1 MIIVDGTPIS
11 TSSQG
16 RERLVVSL
24 LENPVLVSASDSFK
38 ALPERKISLS
48 DECDSNGSTQF
59 KCVYVFQREYAT
71 VDPARVKC
79 VTARCDCDDRYCSV
93 GELVG
98 TDEATTCVGLLI
110 RNPVTGMTSVAH
122 MDSPAVVDLGIS
134 QMLSFVIDS
143 TTPTE
148 LDVHLIGGYQDASL
162 KRSNGKNNTENYPE
176 SLGYSFPLCS
186 KILEALQCSE
196 EKFHV
201 QTLCILE
208 HNTTRD
214 SVGTPYPV
222 VTGFLVDTC
231 TGSILPATFDKTS
244 RGPDEIVRRVRVSVS
259 SQDPSWKGKLLDTY
273 DTHNDRF
280 QIAACS
286 WSTRWKSIAISLQQL
301 SDSEILLNC
310 STSPLAEGPDFVDN
324 EKRLCDYLIR
334 HPNWTQTFP
343 RREPRIFEWTAGEGW
358 VRC

>member
-16 RERLVVSL
+16 RERLLVSL
-24 LENPVLVSASDSFK
+24 LEHPVLVSASDSFK
-38 ALPERKISLS
+38 ALPQKKISLS
-48 DECDSNGSTQF
+48 DKWDSNGSTQF
-59 KCVYVFQREYAT
+59 KYVYVFQREYAI
-71 VDPARVKC
+71 VDPTRVKM
-79 VTARCDCDDRYCSV
+79 
-93 GELVG
+93 VG
-98 TDEATTCVGLLI
+98 TDEATTCVGLVI
-110 RNPVTGMTSVAH
+110 RHPVTGMTSVAH

-143 TTPTE
+143 NTPTE
-148 LDVHLIGGYQDASL
+148 LDVHLIGGYQDVTL
-162 KRSNGKNNTENYPE
+162 KWSNGKNDAENYSRSP
-176 SLGYSFPLCS
+176 GYSFPLCS

-208 HNTTRD
+208 HNTIRN

-231 TGSILPATFDKTS
+231 TGSILPATFDRTS

-259 SQDPSWKGKLLDTY
+259 SEDPSWKGKLLDAY
-273 DTHNDRF
+273 DTCNDRF

-286 WSTRWKSIAISLQQL
+286 WSPRWKSIAISLQQL

-324 EKRLCDYLIR
+324 ERRLYDYLIR
-334 HPNWTQTFP
+334 HPNWAETFP
-343 RREPRIFEWTAGEGW
+343 RREPRVFEWTAGGGW
-358 VRC
+358 VRS